1 MRILGFYDD
10 HNCGAAVIED
20 GKILAALEEERL
32 SRIKLHDGNGPEG
45 PGYRC
50 LEMVLKMTNS
60 TPDNIDRIALAIQ
73 PPGEL
78 LKLVMKDMLS
88 QGNFKWFM
96 ASFLT
101 RSPRWDNYWLLYPYF
116 YNWYRIVRTKKL
128 LKKYGFANTPIELV
142 DHHTAHAASAYYTRG
157 VQDAMIFTLD
167 GQGDGLCG
175 GIYKGKGTKLE
186 CLDTVSSYHSPGLFY
201 NLITW
206 MLGFKPN
213 RHEGKITGLAAHGDY
228 NKVKPVFD
236 ELFSFNGRGEFSY
249 DLAKQMWWHH
259 PYPHRTHYPK
269 FVKKI
274 EEQLKPFSKEDIAA
288 GVQVHSEIVV
298 KKWVSTYLKDLKDVD
313 LCLAGG
319 VFANVRINQ
328 EVAELPNVRSVFIF
342 PAMGD
347 AGLCAGAAL
356 YSYFNENTPAARERK
371 IAPLQDVYL
380 GPDYSDKEIETELK
394 KANLKY
400 TYYDRVEPELAKL
413 LAKGHVVARFNGR
426 MEFGPRALGNR
437 TIMYQA
443 TDQTVNDWLNKNLKR
458 TEFMPF
464 APATVKED
472 TNREYINV
480 GHNDLPAMY
489 MTITFDCTPDM
500 KKRCPAVVHID
511 GTARPQLV
519 TEKSNKSFYHI
530 INEYKKITGLSS
542 LINTSFNM
550 HEEPIVCSPY
560 DAIRAF
566 QLGHLDYLALG
577 NFLVQL
583 DSQDM
588 VSRKK

>member
-20 GKILAALEEERL
+20 GKVLAAIEEERL

-45 PGYRC
+45 PGYRS

-60 TPDNIDRIALAIQ
+60 SPDNIDRIAVAIQ
-73 PPGEL
+73 APGEL
-78 LKLVMKDMLS
+78 MKFVMKDMLS
-88 QGNFKWFM
+88 QQSFKWLT
-96 ASFLT
+96 ASFIT
-101 RSPRWDNYWLLYPYF
+101 RSPRWDNYWLFYPFF
-116 YNWYRIVRTKKL
+116 YNWWRLIKTKKL
-128 LKKYGFANTPIELV
+128 LRKYGFVNTPIDLV
-142 DHHTAHAASAYYTRG
+142 DHHTAHAASAFYTRG
-157 VQDAMIFTLD
+157 LNEGMVFTLD

-175 GIYKGKGTKLE
+175 SVYKAKGTKLE
-186 CLDTVSSYHSPGLFY
+186 RTEAVSSYHSPGLFY
-201 NLITW
+201 NLFTW

-228 NKVKPVFD
+228 SKVEHIFK
-236 ELFSFNGRGEFSY
+236 ELFSFNGKGEFSY
-249 DLAKQMWWHH
+249 DLAKRVWWHH
-259 PYPHRTHYPK
+259 PYPHRTHYHK
-269 FVKKI
+269 FVRKFQSQI
-274 EEQLKPFSKEDIAA
+274 NGHAREDIAA
-288 GVQVHSEIVV
+288 GVQVHCERIVT
-298 KKWVSTYLKDLKDVD
+298 KWVSKHLEGMKDID

-328 EVAELPNVRSVFIF
+328 EVAELPNVRSVYIF

-347 AGLCAGAAL
+347 AGLCVGAAL
-356 YSYFNENTPAARERK
+356 HSYFNENTPAAKERK
-371 IAPLQDVYL
+371 ILPLQDVYL
-380 GPDYSDKEIETELK
+380 GPDYSDKEIEAELK

-400 TYYDRVEPELAKL
+400 TYYDRIEPELAKL

-443 TDQTVNDWLNKNLKR
+443 TDPTVNDWLNKNLKR

-472 TNREYINV
+472 TDHEYLQV

-500 KKRCPAVVHID
+500 KKRCPAVVHVD

-519 TEKSNKSFYHI
+519 TERSNKSFYHI
-530 INEYKKITGLSS
+530 INEYKKLTGLSS
-542 LINTSFNM
+542 IINTSFNM
-550 HEEPIVCSPY
+550 HEEPIVCTPY

-566 QLGHLDYLALG
+566 QLGHLDYLALC
-577 NFLVQL
+577 NFLVPL
-583 DSQDM
+583 DSQDI
-588 VSRKK
+588 VSQKR